1 LDVCSSA
8 KRLGIVGNIAKPN
21 WCEIYSQSPIP
32 VGTYISIPL
41 EYLNPVTGDVEHH
54 CFVGVISSNKY
65 QGSVP
70 ISPSAMI
77 NASVSIEGFLGTF
90 SPAYATIFADMSITS
105 GGSIEVKTPKV
116 PPRPG
121 AAVFLAS
128 SQVLQTLF
136 SRSESAISI
145 GNLMGVPGVEVR
157 VNIDALSKHLLI
169 AGTTGSGKSNTV
181 AVLAERIASL
191 GGMVVIYDVHGEYV
205 NLVPESS
212 NVEVQSIDVKINP
225 LIVEPGTLARMIVPE
240 PSASIQR
247 RVITS
252 ALRSASK
259 VFSEAISRF
268 GVTEQA
274 LKFLEER
281 LKSSIRTIVD
291 EEPAP
296 ESGEK
301 DFDNALLKM
310 LRDYIVAEIYKQK
323 KRALSERSI
332 EAAVLKIEEFF
343 EFAALSLKM
352 PSVTNLISPGRIL
365 MLNVSLLDDIQRS
378 YMLRIVADEILYTAK
393 RSTLSGSPRP
403 VVLFLEEAHN
413 FLSSDIENPAQ
424 PVLERVAREGRKFGV
439 VISIVTQRPR
449 NLNQNVVS
457 QIQNFV
463 FMKLVQEADIRFI
476 LNVSDSMTEEMAHS
490 LVSMDV
496 GEAIVTGEW
505 IGRFPVY
512 AKIHK
517 HRGKTVGATPSLY
530 QLWSSIASERRR
542 IDDRMI
548 LRRSTLDEL
557 RNLI

>member
-90 SPAYATIFADMSITS
+90 SPAYATIFADISIAS
-105 GGSIEVKTPKV
+105 GGIEIKTPKV
-116 PPRPG
+116 PPKPG

-128 SQVLQTLF
+128 SRVLQMLF

-145 GNLMGVPGVEVR
+145 GNLMGVPDVEVR

-205 NLVPESS
+205 NLMPESS
-212 NVEVQSIDVKINP
+212 NVEVRSIDVKINP
-225 LIVEPGTLARMIVPE
+225 LIVEPSTLARMIVPE

-247 RVITS
+247 RIITS

-274 LKFLEER
+274 VKFLEEH
-281 LKSSIRTIVD
+281 LKSSMRTVVD
-291 EEPAP
+291 EEPAS
-296 ESGEK
+296 ESREK
-301 DFDNALLKM
+301 DFDDVLLKM

-323 KRALSERSI
+323 RRALTERSV

-343 EFAALSLKM
+343 EFAALSLKT
-352 PSVTNLISPGRIL
+352 PPVSNLISPGRIL
-365 MLNVSLLDDIQRS
+365 VLNVSLLDDIQRS

-393 RSTLSGSPRP
+393 RSTLTGSPRP
-403 VVLFLEEAHN
+403 VILFLEEAHN
-413 FLSSDIENPAQ
+413 FLSSDMENPAQ

-457 QIQNFV
+457 QIQNFI

-542 IDDRMI
+542 IDDRMT
-548 LRRSTLDEL
+548 LRRITLDEL
-557 RNLI
+557 KNLI